1 MYASEDLEQGIEIL
15 RSGKH
20 LCLYRCPEL
29 HVSFHR
35 KLRKKQETLGN
46 KPLPSLLVT
55 QRVYFS
61 RPTWT

>member
-29 HVSFHR
+29 HVSEEGHHS
-35 KLRKKQETLGN
+35 
-46 KPLPSLLVT
+46 SLL
-55 QRVYFS
+55 S
-61 RPTWT
+61 